1 MGQLLHSIFFF
12 RTNDINQRKRTPF
25 TLLSSL
31 RLHEYFRGDLQW
43 ENGAI
48 DAYNDFAFFFLFCY
62 FVCAHVK
69 CSTIRRFGPKKIS
82 IFFKIYGVLSF
93 CEEKRIQEGI
103 SLPLVSYR
111 SCNSAHPQSGS
122 IFLLVNEKLSDAKIS
137 IISSTFPA
145 VKCHCL
151 ETIEGRVVI

>member
-1 MGQLLHSIFFF
+1 MNEGRAQCAFILHF
-12 RTNDINQRKRTPF
+12 
-25 TLLSSL
+25 LLSTIFCCP
-31 RLHEYFRGDLQW
+31 RF
-43 ENGAI
+43 
-48 DAYNDFAFFFLFCY
+48 FAPLL
-62 FVCAHVK
+62 V
-69 CSTIRRFGPKKIS
+69 
-82 IFFKIYGVLSF
+82 YGVLSF

-103 SLPLVSYR
+103 SLPLVSNR
-111 SCNSAHPQSGS
+111 SCHSAHPQSGS

>member
-1 MGQLLHSIFFF
+1 MCVQA
-12 RTNDINQRKRTPF
+12 
-25 TLLSSL
+25 LSSL
-31 RLHEYFRGDLQW
+31 Q
-43 ENGAI
+43 
-48 DAYNDFAFFFLFCY
+48 AYIITVLVGLIARYLWCSIFS
-62 FVCAHVK
+62 VCISGIP
-69 CSTIRRFGPKKIS
+69 STIKNELREAIFVSTIRFGPKKKIWVQKNLASFS
-82 IFFKIYGVLSF
+82 IIYGVLSF

-103 SLPLVSYR
+103 SLPLVSNR
-111 SCNSAHPQSGS
+111 SCRSAHPQSGS